1 MEPHPWLA
9 ASRSILF
16 SAMSSVNPIN
26 RRLAAEALSQLCVV
40 TDVEFVNS
48 VINEIQSVLS
58 AHSDPL
64 KVSTCVFCLCNIQR
78 SVDCRNGEAMTDIV
92 IHVLIAECASYEQ
105 PLRTW
110 CLHSVAIALQ
120 LNDVICD
127 PQIVRWL
134 LMTVSHSILQDA
146 GGLLYE
152 NRISVNLSLL
162 HVIYAFLCG
171 VDHTVLEM
179 YKYDCVTLLNIID
192 FVGSGVFG

>member
-1 MEPHPWLA
+1 
-9 ASRSILF
+9 
-16 SAMSSVNPIN
+16 MSSVNPIN

-78 SVDCRNGEAMTDIV
+78 SVDCRNGEAMTDSV

-110 CLHSVAIALQ
+110 CLHSVA
-120 LNDVICD
+120 
-127 PQIVRWL
+127 IVRWL

>member
-1 MEPHPWLA
+1 
-9 ASRSILF
+9 
-16 SAMSSVNPIN
+16 MSSVDPIN

-78 SVDCRNGEAMTDIV
+78 SVDCRNGEAMTDSV

-192 FVGSGVFG
+192 FVGSGMRLGEL